1 MHDLPGEAGE
11 MGLFERERQE
21 RVFVSCFFPHL
32 EISTIKSKNFS
43 AFRIRRPV
51 RGDAR
56 RGSHRE
62 GIRADVRRRADLGL
76 RFEDNR
82 RGRDPRRGALL
93 LGVGV
98 ILFFISFLLLFS
110 FISRA

>member
-1 MHDLPGEAGE
+1 MTCPAKLVRWVCLKEKGKREC
-11 MGLFERERQE
+11 LFL
-21 RVFVSCFFPHL
+21 VFFPHL
-32 EISTIKSKNFS
+32 EISTIKSKNFL

-93 LGVGV
+93 LRVGV